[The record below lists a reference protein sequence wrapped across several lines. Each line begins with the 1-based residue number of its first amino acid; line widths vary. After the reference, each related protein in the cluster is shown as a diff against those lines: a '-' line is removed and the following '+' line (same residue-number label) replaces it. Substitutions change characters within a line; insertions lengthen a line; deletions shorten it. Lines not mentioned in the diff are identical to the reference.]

1 MSQAAS
7 TETSSRR
14 RRANSRQLNKIFD
27 EWGTLSQPF
36 NEDELR
42 LALSEATECFK
53 IQQQLDESYLETV
66 QDDQYDTEF
75 DLAQEKHILVR
86 KKLFQTEI

>member
-14 RRANSRQLNKIFD
+14 RRANLRQLNKIFD
-27 EWGTLSQPF
+27 EWDRGSQPL

-42 LALSEATECFK
+42 LAYSEATECFK
-53 IQQQLDESYLETV
+53 IQQQLN
-66 QDDQYDTEF
+66 
-75 DLAQEKHILVR
+75 
-86 KKLFQTEI
+86 